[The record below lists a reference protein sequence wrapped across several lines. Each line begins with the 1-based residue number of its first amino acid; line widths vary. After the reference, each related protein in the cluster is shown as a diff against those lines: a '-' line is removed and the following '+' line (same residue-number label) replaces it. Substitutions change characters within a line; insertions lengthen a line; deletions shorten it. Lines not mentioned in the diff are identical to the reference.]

1 MSESENSELEIH
13 EPAAFG
19 QQLMLAREKA
29 GMTLDEAAR
38 ALNLKEEM
46 VEAIENSALDK
57 LPPVTFVQGY
67 VRSYARL
74 LGLSEEK
81 ILGEFEA
88 EVPHNL
94 ESELHPRPPSPE
106 GANSQSPFIKLISLL
121 IIVLALLVLVYAVYS
136 YYIERTEHIEQ
147 ASLTADDAM
156 MQLPP
161 EAPLIEQQAEITD
174 DDTLSVDT
182 EPASAED
189 EEILP
194 EPVVESVA
202 ALAQPEAL
210 QPEQTDTGQADVE
223 EAAVDA
229 AAEAEAEAEADA
241 AAAEAEADADAM
253 ATEDTAASEV
263 RIEDIM
269 PVAKPQPITGG
280 DVLALSAEQESWAQ
294 IVDAND
300 IQLFYGMMKP
310 GRELNLTGQAPF
322 EVFLGNAPVVSLSL
336 NSTSIDMRKYIR
348 SNNIAQFKISVENG
362 RVRFH

>member
-1 MSESENSELEIH
+1 MSESENSELEMH

-46 VEAIENSALDK
+46 VEAIEDSALNK

-67 VRSYARL
+67 IRSYARL
-74 LGLSEEK
+74 LGLSEER

-88 EVPHNL
+88 EVPHKL
-94 ESELHPRPPSPE
+94 ESELHPRPPSPD

-121 IIVLALLVLVYAVYS
+121 VIVLALLVLVYAVYS

-147 ASLTADDAM
+147 ASLAADDDVM

-161 EAPLIEQQAEITD
+161 ETPLIEQQAGIAD
-174 DDTLSVDT
+174 DDALSIDIQ
-182 EPASAED
+182 PAAAEG

-194 EPVVESVA
+194 EAVVEPVA
-202 ALAQPEAL
+202 ALTQQEGL
-210 QPEQTDTGQADVE
+210 QLEQTDTELAEAE
-223 EAAVDA
+223 EAA
-229 AAEAEAEAEADA
+229 ADA
-241 AAAEAEADADAM
+241 AVADVL
-253 ATEDTAASEV
+253 ATEDTVASEV
-263 RIEDIM
+263 NIEDIVT
-269 PVAKPQPITGG
+269 VAKPQPITGG

-336 NSTSIDMRKYIR
+336 NSTEIDMTKYIR
-348 SNNIAQFKISVENG
+348 SNNIAQFKVSVENG
-362 RVRFH
+362 RVQFH

>member
-1 MSESENSELEIH
+1 MSESDISGREIH

-46 VEAIENSALDK
+46 VEAIEDSDMDK

-67 VRSYARL
+67 IRSYARL
-74 LGLSEEK
+74 LGLSEDK
-81 ILGEFEA
+81 ILDEFEA
-88 EVPHNL
+88 EVPHKL

-121 IIVLALLVLVYAVYS
+121 VVVVALLVLVYAVYS

-147 ASLTADDAM
+147 ASLAAADAM

-161 EAPLIEQQAEITD
+161 EAPLIEQPAGITD
-174 DDTLSVDT
+174 DDALSVDIQ
-182 EPASAED
+182 PATAEA

-194 EPVVESVA
+194 EAVVEPVA
-202 ALAQPEAL
+202 ALTQQEGL
-210 QPEQTDTGQADVE
+210 QLEQADTELAEAE
-223 EAAVDA
+223 EAA
-229 AAEAEAEAEADA
+229 ADA
-241 AAAEAEADADAM
+241 AVADVM
-253 ATEDTAASEV
+253 ATEDTVASEV
-263 RIEDIM
+263 NIEDIVT
-269 PVAKPQPITGG
+269 VAKPQPITGG

-300 IQLFYGMMKP
+300 IQLFYGMMKA

-336 NSTSIDMRKYIR
+336 NSTDIDMTKYIR
-348 SNNIAQFKISVENG
+348 SNNIAQFKVSVENG
-362 RVRFH
+362 RVQFH

>member
-1 MSESENSELEIH
+1 MSESDISEREIH

-46 VEAIENSALDK
+46 VEAIEDSDMDK

-67 VRSYARL
+67 IRSYARL
-74 LGLSEEK
+74 LGLSEDK
-81 ILGEFEA
+81 ILDEFEA
-88 EVPHNL
+88 EVPHKL

-121 IIVLALLVLVYAVYS
+121 VIVVALLVLVYAVYS

-147 ASLTADDAM
+147 ASLAADDAM

-161 EAPLIEQQAEITD
+161 EAPLIEQQAGITD
-174 DDTLSVDT
+174 DDALSVDIQ
-182 EPASAED
+182 PATAEA

-194 EPVVESVA
+194 EAVVEPVA
-202 ALAQPEAL
+202 ALTQQEGL
-210 QPEQTDTGQADVE
+210 QLEQADTE
-223 EAAVDA
+223 LAEAKEAA
-229 AAEAEAEAEADA
+229 ADV
-241 AAAEAEADADAM
+241 M
-253 ATEDTAASEV
+253 ATEDTVASEV
-263 RIEDIM
+263 NIEDIVT
-269 PVAKPQPITGG
+269 VAKPQPITGG

-336 NSTSIDMRKYIR
+336 NSTDIDMTKYIR
-348 SNNIAQFKISVENG
+348 SNNIAQFKVSVENG
-362 RVRFH
+362 RVQFH

>member
-1 MSESENSELEIH
+1 MSESDISEREIH

-38 ALNLKEEM
+38 ALNLKQEM
-46 VEAIENSALDK
+46 VEAIEDSDMDK

-67 VRSYARL
+67 IRSYARL
-74 LGLSEEK
+74 LGLSEDK
-81 ILGEFEA
+81 ILDEFEA
-88 EVPHNL
+88 EVPHKL

-121 IIVLALLVLVYAVYS
+121 VIVVALLVLVYAVYS

-147 ASLTADDAM
+147 ASLAAADAM
-156 MQLPP
+156 MQLSP
-161 EAPLIEQQAEITD
+161 EAPLIEQPAGITD
-174 DDTLSVDT
+174 DDALSVDIQ
-182 EPASAED
+182 PATAEA

-194 EPVVESVA
+194 EAVVEPVA
-202 ALAQPEAL
+202 ALTQQEGL
-210 QPEQTDTGQADVE
+210 QLEQADTELAEAE
-223 EAAVDA
+223 EAA
-229 AAEAEAEAEADA
+229 ADA
-241 AAAEAEADADAM
+241 AVADVM
-253 ATEDTAASEV
+253 ATEDTVASEV
-263 RIEDIM
+263 NIEDIVT
-269 PVAKPQPITGG
+269 VAKPQPITGG

-310 GRELNLTGQAPF
+310 GRELNLTGQAPL

-336 NSTSIDMRKYIR
+336 NSTDIDMTKYIR
-348 SNNIAQFKISVENG
+348 SNNIAQFKVSVENG
-362 RVRFH
+362 RVQFH

>member
-1 MSESENSELEIH
+1 MSESEISELEVH

-38 ALNLKEEM
+38 ALNLKQEM
-46 VEAIENSALDK
+46 VEAIEDSALDK

-74 LGLSEEK
+74 LGLAEEK
-81 ILGEFEA
+81 ILDEFEA
-88 EVPHNL
+88 EVPHKL
-94 ESELHPRPPSPE
+94 ESELHPRPPSLD

-121 IIVLALLVLVYAVYS
+121 VIVLALLVLVYAVYS

-147 ASLTADDAM
+147 AGLTADDAI
-156 MQLPP
+156 MQVPS
-161 EAPLIEQQAEITD
+161 EAPLIEQQAGITD
-174 DDTLSVDT
+174 DDTLAVDT
-182 EPASAED
+182 RPASAED
-189 EEILP
+189 ERMLP
-194 EPVVESVA
+194 EPIDEPVA
-202 ALAQPEAL
+202 ALAQQEAL
-210 QPEQTDTGQADVE
+210 QLEPLDSEQESIEQLDVE
-223 EAAVDA
+223 EAA
-229 AAEAEAEAEADA
+229 ADA
-241 AAAEAEADADAM
+241 AETDAIT
-253 ATEDTAASEV
+253 TEDTAASEV

-269 PVAKPQPITGG
+269 PVVKPQPITGG

-322 EVFLGNAPVVSLSL
+322 DVFLGNAPVVSLSL
-336 NSTSIDMRKYIR
+336 NSTSVDMTKYIR

>member
-29 GMTLDEAAR
+29 GMKLDEAAR
-38 ALNLKEEM
+38 ALNLKQEM
-46 VEAIENSALDK
+46 VEAIEDSALDK

-67 VRSYARL
+67 IRSYARL

-81 ILGEFEA
+81 IIGEFEA
-88 EVPHNL
+88 EVPHKV
-94 ESELHPRPPSPE
+94 ESELHPRPSSPD

-121 IIVLALLVLVYAVYS
+121 IIVLALVVLVYAVYS

-161 EAPLIEQQAEITD
+161 EAPLIEQQTGIVD

-182 EPASAED
+182 QPASAED

-194 EPVVESVA
+194 EPVVEPVA
-202 ALAQPEAL
+202 ALAQQEAL
-210 QPEQTDTGQADVE
+210 QLELADTEQVDTEQAEAE
-223 EAAVDA
+223 EAA
-229 AAEAEAEAEADA
+229 ADA
-241 AAAEAEADADAM
+241 AVADAM

-280 DVLALSAEQESWAQ
+280 DILALSAEQESWAQ

-300 IQLFYGMMKP
+300 IQLFYGMIKP

-322 EVFLGNAPVVSLSL
+322 DVFLGNAPVVSLSL
-336 NSTSIDMRKYIR
+336 NSTNIDMTKYIR

-362 RVRFH
+362 RIQFH